1 MNDSLGNIQDKIKKY
16 IDSIIFPIDFNVK
29 VLFDNCYISI
39 NDYSISMFLVKK
51 IVSFLFDYDY
61 YFNDIEW
68 NDNYFKLIF
77 MSNEL

>member
-1 MNDSLGNIQDKIKKY
+1 MNDSLGNIKDKIKEY
-16 IDSIIFPIDFNVK
+16 LNSIIFPIDFDIE

-77 MSNEL
+77 VSNEL

>member
-16 IDSIIFPIDFNVK
+16 IDSIIFPIDFNVE
-29 VLFDNCYISI
+29 VLFDKCYISI

>member
-1 MNDSLGNIQDKIKKY
+1 M
-16 IDSIIFPIDFNVK
+16 DSIIFPIDFDIE
-29 VLFDNCYISI
+29 VLFDNCYITI
-39 NDYSISMFLVKK
+39 NDYSITMFLVKK

-77 MSNEL
+77 VSNEL

>member
-16 IDSIIFPIDFNVK
+16 SIIFPIDFNVE
-29 VLFDNCYISI
+29 VLFDKCYISI

>member
-16 IDSIIFPIDFNVK
+16 SIIFPIDFNVE
-29 VLFDNCYISI
+29 VLFDKCYISI

-77 MSNEL
+77 VSNEL

>member
-1 MNDSLGNIQDKIKKY
+1 MNDSLGNIKDKIKKY
-16 IDSIIFPIDFNVK
+16 MDSIIFPIDFDIE
-29 VLFDNCYISI
+29 VLFDNCYITI
-39 NDYSISMFLVKK
+39 NDYSITMFLVKK

-77 MSNEL
+77 VSNEL

>member
-1 MNDSLGNIQDKIKKY
+1 MNDSLGNIKDKIKEY
-16 IDSIIFPIDFNVK
+16 LNCIIFPIDFDIE

-77 MSNEL
+77 VSNEL

>member
-1 MNDSLGNIQDKIKKY
+1 MNDSLGNIKDKIKEY
-16 IDSIIFPIDFNVK
+16 LNIIIFPIDFDIE

-39 NDYSISMFLVKK
+39 NDYSISIFLVNK

-77 MSNEL
+77 VSNEL

>member
-1 MNDSLGNIQDKIKKY
+1 MNDSLGNIKDKIKKY
-16 IDSIIFPIDFNVK
+16 MDSIIFPIDFDIE

-77 MSNEL
+77 VSNEL